1 MSDTVREIIDDGR
14 AQLHT
19 GDMFRWLLTAGIVFT
34 VLVIVINEAL
44 STPALATGG
53 VEQVC
58 GLCHVDW
65 RRQATALLSILG
77 LVAVANWLLGGP
89 QLPDEDD
96 DE

>member
-1 MSDTVREIIDDGR
+1 MSDR

-19 GDMFRWLLTAGIVFT
+19 GDMFRWLVTAGIVFT
-34 VLVIVINEAL
+34 VLVIVINEAV
-44 STPALATGG
+44 SAPSLATGE

-58 GLCHVDW
+58 GFCHVDW
-65 RRQATALLSILG
+65 RRQATVLLIITG

-89 QLPDEDD
+89 QLPEEDD

>member
-1 MSDTVREIIDDGR
+1 MSSLSELLDDRR

-19 GDMFRWLLTAGIVFT
+19 GNMFRWLLTAGIVFT
-34 VLVIVINEAL
+34 VLVIVINEAM
-44 STPALATGG
+44 SAPSLATGE